1 MGINRII
8 LAAIL
13 SVAGLVSCKGA
24 QDDAD
29 IVVRPDKSVAKV
41 SPLFWG
47 TNFLFWIEDDAALAD
62 GSIVKSLK
70 ELPCTMLRYPGG
82 TVADNFHWRTNTLDN
97 TAMFPYEEGGTES
110 DFDEFMAFCGR
121 VGAEPL
127 LVVNTQS
134 WYLKRDIEG
143 GAREASEWVRYCKE
157 KGYKVKYWEIG
168 NETYWHT
175 VMTAREYGALANVYA
190 KAMKAEDPDII
201 ISVNGGWDIEMTGN
215 KERTDS
221 SLWEGIR
228 QEYLGLRTE
237 ADYKAFKD
245 RTDALVT
252 KPWTTGENKWWHD
265 LITECGDNIDMVS
278 VHWYYHDNVLKHI
291 DKKINELKAYL
302 KEMKPGKDYLVCL
315 SEYNCNT
322 PEPDLRMSG
331 FAESLGRFLNAGV
344 DMACFWPL
352 RIGGSSKPTKNR
364 SMLGMDS
371 KARQYPWTVM
381 KMLQANLKGNMVKC
395 KSPEDVFAY
404 ASVDGKDMTVVISG
418 RRLKER
424 RTFTFSPGARTAS
437 ISAMNYVPNVEKM
450 DVVPDAVEIKKEG
463 SVYAVDI
470 DPGTFTMIKIRLK

>member
-1 MGINRII
+1 MTFKTII
-8 LAAIL
+8 PAVAALFL
-13 SVAGLVSCKGA
+13 SCSIEAGTG
-24 QDDAD
+24 DAD
-29 IVVRPDKSVAKV
+29 IRINPGRPLSEI

-47 TNFLFWIEDDAALAD
+47 TNFLFWVEDDEALRD
-62 GSIVKSLK
+62 GSIEKSLSQ
-70 ELPCTMLRYPGG
+70 LPCRMLRYPGG
-82 TVADNFHWRTNTLDN
+82 TVADNFHWETNTLDN
-97 TAMFPYEEGGTES
+97 PAMFPYEGGQTES
-110 DFDEFMAFCGR
+110 DFDEFMAFCSR

-134 WYLKRDIEG
+134 WYLRRDIEG
-143 GAREASEWVRYCKE
+143 GAREAAEWVRYCKE

-175 VMTAREYGALANVYA
+175 VMTAREYGALANAYIE
-190 KAMKAEDPDII
+190 KMKAVDPDII
-201 ISVNGGWDIEMTGN
+201 VSVNGGWEIEMTGN

-221 SLWEGIR
+221 TLWEEIR
-228 QEYLGLRTE
+228 QGYLSLKTE
-237 ADYKAFKD
+237 AEYKAFKE

-291 DKKINELKAYL
+291 DKKIKELKAYL
-302 KEMKPGKDYLVCL
+302 KEMKPDKDYLVCL

-352 RIGGSSKPTKNR
+352 RIGGSSKPNNNR
-364 SMLGMDS
+364 SMLGMAS

-381 KMLQANLKGNMVKC
+381 KILQENVRGNMVKC

-418 RRLKER
+418 SRLKES
-424 RTFTFSPGARTAS
+424 RTLTFSPGARTSS
-437 ISAMNYVPNVEKM
+437 ISALNYVSDVEKM
-450 DVVPDAVEIKKEG
+450 DVVPEVREIKKAG
-463 SVYAVDI
+463 DVYTVDI
-470 DPGTFTMIKIRLK
+470 DPGTFTLIKIRLR